1 MAIRS
6 KWTDEY
12 RENMPPGVTFTRCMK
27 KNESSAEQMWST
39 DLSRDMHPVYNPK
52 GAGKTGGKLDK
63 FARQAAAAAKQH
75 QKDAGNKKMLSG
87 KAQPKE
93 QARQVNLSS
102 WARRHLLLTRKL
114 RQQRATAQR
123 ISAPSSTRNVVQK
136 DQMDVPS
143 STNATC

>member
-1 MAIRS
+1 MLQFMNTNMFLFVKICWPKPVSTTEISGAILFLKVGTHSRVVKS
-6 KWTDEY
+6 HFTTKAQVKPAESWTSLQGKQPQQQ
-12 RENMPPGVTFTRCMK
+12 NNTK
-27 KNESSAEQMWST
+27 KA
-39 DLSRDMHPVYNPK
+39 R
-52 GAGKTGGKLDK
+52 GKRK
-63 FARQAAAAAKQH
+63 R
-75 QKDAGNKKMLSG
+75 LSG

-114 RQQRATAQR
+114 RQQRAAAQR
-123 ISAPSSTRNVVQK
+123 ISVLSSTRKVVQK